1 MENAAAGLLPR
12 LHMANV
18 ERIVHF
24 IARFGFGGCG
34 FREGGERESGNESVV
49 VPRVVRCL
57 YQ

>member
-49 VPRVVRCL
+49 VPSG
-57 YQ
+57 Q

>member
-24 IARFGFGGCG
+24 IARFGSSVGVASVK
-34 FREGGERESGNESVV
+34 EGRGRAEMS
-49 VPRVVRCL
+49 
-57 YQ
+57 Q